1 MRFMQVSLL
10 AVVLLAVGTA
20 CGGSAKK
27 SASPTTTAAAATT
40 QSKSKSKSTSTVNQS
55 FGSAKNCVQLGA
67 LGAKIAQA
75 MQSSSGDAQASI
87 ANEAKALQA
96 LASAAPAE
104 IRGDFETFASAFTA
118 YVQAFAKVGLKPG
131 KAPTAAQLAQ
141 MGTAAKALSTPK
153 LQAAEQHLSAW
164 AQKNCGGART
174 TTTG

>member
-1 MRFMQVSLL
+1 MRFIWVSLT

-20 CGGSAKK
+20 CGGSGK
-27 SASPTTTAAAATT
+27 SASPPTTAAAATT
-40 QSKSKSKSTSTVNQS
+40 QSTSTSKVAPS
-55 FGSAKNCVQLGA
+55 FGSAKNCLQLA
-67 LGAKIAQA
+67 TLGAKIAQA
-75 MQSSSGDAQASI
+75 IQPGSGSAQASI

-104 IRGDFETFASAFTA
+104 IRDDFETFASAYTA
-118 YVQAFAKVGLKPG
+118 YTQAFAKAGLKPG
-131 KAPTAAQLAQ
+131 EVPTAAQLVKMA
-141 MGTAAKALSTPK
+141 TAAKALSSPK